1 MLELE
6 VVVSLEVAQAS
17 ALTLHGS
24 GSESGHKFTD
34 SQIHYTVIHYT
45 VIHYTV
51 IRNSLHCNS
60 LHSTRSSKAI
70 IKVIKVILKAA
81 FGLPFS

>member
-45 VIHYTV
+45 VI
-51 IRNSLHCNS
+51 RNTLHCNS
-60 LHSTRSSKAI
+60 LHSTRSSRAI